1 MNDTKK
7 FINKKSMILANILV
21 IYIYTPY
28 FFNISKNILNLSSI
42 YNYAIYIL
50 LALVAI
56 FVTMKINKK
65 MIAFFIIF
73 INLIIFNYIAVS
85 YKHYVLVEGIQALIY
100 MLVPSICIS
109 SDSFDLKKFVEKW
122 LKFARCNLLLVI
134 LAVIFLKLRLVNYS
148 IFTSICV
155 PNIFIESYILLR
167 ENSKTK
173 WSYINILF
181 NIFIIA
187 ILGGRMAAAISVFMF
202 LFAYLFS
209 KKINIWKKIILVIVL
224 IVLTYFLLNNLIE
237 ILYWLNQ
244 KLIQYNINSRSIN
257 LLIKQLE
264 SNEIYLTN
272 RDYIYEVSWEYIKS
286 KSGLPGGFGIP
297 LYITSGKYYY
307 THNIILQFLT
317 FFGSFG
323 TIIIGGIIYI
333 RYHLI
338 KNIMSSNCKK
348 FLLFLVICY
357 IGIGLTGSSIWI
369 HYLSTIFIATFF
381 FGNSKLYNSI

>member
-167 ENSKTK
+167 ENNKTK

-272 RDYIYEVSWEYIKS
+272 RDYIYDVSWEYIKS

>member
-167 ENSKTK
+167 ENNKTK

-209 KKINIWKKIILVIVL
+209 KKINMWKKIILVIVL

-317 FFGSFG
+317 FFGGFG

-381 FGNSKLYNSI
+381 FGSSKLYNSI